1 MQFYYFIE
9 YCKSITRHHVSNLFV
24 EIVVVFQVKTIAT
37 SIHEKVK
44 RNILDYKRIQ
54 ANYLPKEV
62 FFRTFT
68 PNYSWKKL
76 RVHKKSHYNYFHQKA
91 TALKSFLY
99 SFFDSIKSKAE
110 TASSEISF
118 TFSSS
123 LSKKKKKVSMNE
135 RLGKEG

>member
-1 MQFYYFIE
+1 
-9 YCKSITRHHVSNLFV
+9 
-24 EIVVVFQVKTIAT
+24 VKTIAT

-76 RVHKKSHYNYFHQKA
+76 RVRKKSHYNYFHQIA

-99 SFFDSIKSKAE
+99 SFFDLIKSKAE

-123 LSKKKKKVSMNE
+123 LKKKEESLND
-135 RLGKEG
+135 